1 MKSPDVRG
9 PKNVSSDP
17 EVLFFSPWIFF
28 AVAIL
33 SFRKF
38 DGFVADIRRISD
50 EISRCQGPKKCIIR
64 SGSFVFFS
72 MDFFCGSHSDSRACQ
87 L

>member
-1 MKSPDVRG
+1 MKSPDLRG
-9 PKNVSSDP
+9 QKNVSSDP
-17 EVLFFSPWIFF
+17 EVLFFFMFFFF

-64 SGSFVFFS
+64 SGSFVFFLHG
-72 MDFFCGSHSDSRACQ
+72 FFLR
-87 L
+87 